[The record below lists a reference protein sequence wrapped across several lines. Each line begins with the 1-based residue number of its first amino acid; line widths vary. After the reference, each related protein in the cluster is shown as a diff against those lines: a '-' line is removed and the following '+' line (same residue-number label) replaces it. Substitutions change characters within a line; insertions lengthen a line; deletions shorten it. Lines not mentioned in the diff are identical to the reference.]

1 MENNDSDS
9 VRGNVGGFLRGNVYM
24 LLAAIFWGVNISVT
38 KDLIPGWLG
47 AGQLSAV
54 RILGG
59 CVLFWIASLFVK
71 TQPIQRADWKKLI
84 FGGLIGIGGF
94 LYLFILSLRYA
105 NPIDVSIIMTLP
117 PAFVILIGV
126 IFLHRRPSVM
136 EYVGVAVS
144 FIGAAIVIL
153 TGGSGKAGSDNMLG
167 DMLAVASTICF
178 AFYLVIIEG
187 PSHTYRP
194 VTMLRWVFLFGA
206 IPALFFI
213 PSLPH
218 MPVVTHPAL
227 IPWLEIAFIL
237 LCPTFLAYFL
247 TNPAMK
253 LIGAELVSLYQ
264 YLVPV
269 FATISAVLMGLD
281 RLHWAQVLAMA
292 VIIAGMALTDR
303 GKCRRTIK
311 FQK

>member
-1 MENNDSDS
+1 ML
-9 VRGNVGGFLRGNVYM
+9 GNLYM

-38 KDLIPGWLG
+38 KNLIPGWLG
-47 AGQLSAV
+47 AEQLSAV

-59 CVLFWIASLFVK
+59 CALFWIASLFVK
-71 TQPIQRADWKKLI
+71 TQKIQPGDWKKLI
-84 FGGLIGIGGF
+84 LGGLVGIGGF

-126 IFLHRRPSVM
+126 IFQHRRPAAM

-153 TGGSGKAGSDNMLG
+153 AGSGGKAGSDNLLG
-167 DMLAVASTICF
+167 DLLAVASTVCF
-178 AFYLVIIEG
+178 AFYLVIIEK

-213 PSLPH
+213 PTLPA
-218 MPVVTHPAL
+218 MAVVRHPEL

-269 FATISAVLMGLD
+269 FATISAVLMKLD
-281 RLHWAQVLAMA
+281 RLHWLQVIAMV
-292 VIIAGMALTDR
+292 VIIVGMLLTDR
-303 GKCRRTIK
+303 AKRRRASVVK
-311 FQK
+311 

>member
-1 MENNDSDS
+1 MKPVAAKDKHDSP
-9 VRGNVGGFLRGNVYM
+9 RALLLGNTFM

-38 KDLIPGWLG
+38 KDLIPGWTS
-47 AGQLSAV
+47 APQLATV
-54 RILGG
+54 RIVGG
-59 CVLFWIASLFVK
+59 CILFWIASIFVK
-71 TQPIQRADWKKLI
+71 TQKIRREDWKRLI
-84 FGGLIGIGGF
+84 LGGLVGIGGF

-126 IFLHRRPSVM
+126 IFLRRRPSLM
-136 EYVGVAVS
+136 EYAGVAVS
-144 FIGAAIVIL
+144 FAGAAIVIL
-153 TGGSGKAGSDNMLG
+153 AGGSGHAGSDNLLG
-167 DMLAVASTICF
+167 DLLAIASTICF
-178 AFYLVIIEG
+178 AFYLVIIER

-218 MPVVTHPAL
+218 MPVVAHPSL
-227 IPWLEIAFIL
+227 VPWLEIAFIL
-237 LCPTFLAYFL
+237 LCPTFMAYFL

-253 LIGAELVSLYQ
+253 LIGPEAVSLYQ

-269 FATISAVLMGLD
+269 FATISAVLMKLD
-281 RLHWAQVLAMA
+281 QLHWLQVLAMA
-292 VIIAGMALTDR
+292 VIIAGMIITD
-303 GKCRRTIK
+303 KSRRRRLQMK
-311 FQK
+311 